1 MRAAL
6 HVADDDDD
14 DDDDDEQHEHDG
26 RHDACFC
33 LLKRLYMCVVDGG
46 RVLLY
51 CDEIERGAR
60 SYACCC
66 RNGCTPIHR
75 AAAKG
80 QISTVELLISKNAD
94 VTVPDK

>member
-1 MRAAL
+1 MSLMMTMMMTTMMMSSMSMMGVMLAF
-6 HVADDDDD
+6 V
-14 DDDDDEQHEHDG
+14 
-26 RHDACFC
+26 
-33 LLKRLYMCVVDGG
+33 LKRLCMCVVDGG

-66 RNGCTPIHR
+66 RGEQAPIHR

-80 QISTVELLISKNAD
+80 HTSTVELLISKNAD
-94 VTVPDK
+94 VNVQDE